1 MDDKEVDI
9 IVNKVYPRPSNEVDE
24 HFECL
29 CSKCKMTS
37 QMCRHRVTGPSKPST
52 TNSMNTMDSMVPFR
66 SVIVKLDDLHDVT
79 VKDDIVYTGKF
90 PLGVLWFMNKDYV
103 EVQNASFIKITN
115 PSPAYTF
122 DPDWTSKPGDTIVDC
137 LKEREMSLTEFAE
150 KMNISIVYIGR
161 IIDGSTPINKDIAER
176 LSEVLGSTSE
186 FWVEREK
193 QYRLQVKHE
202 SGN

>member
-1 MDDKEVDI
+1 
-9 IVNKVYPRPSNEVDE
+9 
-24 HFECL
+24 
-29 CSKCKMTS
+29 MTE
-37 QMCRHRVTGPSKPST
+37 QMCRHRVTGPSKPT
-52 TNSMNTMDSMVPFR
+52 TPTKMDSMVPFR

-115 PSPAYTF
+115 PGPAATF
-122 DPDWTSKPGDTIVDC
+122 NPDWFSKPGDTIVDIMY
-137 LKEREMSLTEFAE
+137 ER
-150 KMNISIVYIGR
+150 NISQENFLAMMDMPSIPISGL
-161 IIDGSTPINKDIAER
+161 IDGSTPITQEIAEK
-176 LSEVLGSTSE
+176 LSKVLGSTSE

-202 SGN
+202 SRN